1 MSNKNGRNMD
11 FVNFK
16 LSDHFKKRALQRFG
30 IEKSIVSRWSTNIM
44 CNGTRQKCPDGN
56 YSIIYQEVKIIA
68 DVESRTIV
76 TCFPV
81 NDVEGLLKLVEKGK
95 ENEETNM
102 AVRAITIGVAA
113 VVREKNKKISKIINA
128 IKDMEDV
135 HTKTTRIDYY
145 RDQEKQIDKM
155 YEKLDEEMVEKRT
168 ISDVLQRVHIN

>member
-68 DVESRTIV
+68 DVESRTII

-81 NDVEGLLKLVEKGK
+81 NDVESLLKLVEKGK

-145 RDQEKQIDKM
+145 RNQEKQIDEM
-155 YEKLDEEMVEKRT
+155 YEKLDREMIEKRT